1 MPSLYGII
9 IRHGVRIHL
18 LNSSSFRDNRGF
30 QKSSSRRDLDTETG
44 SPTKRR
50 GKASTAQVH
59 KRLWGTC
66 ALVAPRRWGYSWL
79 RIAKPINDSH
89 GNL

>member
-18 LNSSSFRDNRGF
+18 LNSSSFRDDRGF

-59 KRLWGTC
+59 KGFGGR
-66 ALVAPRRWGYSWL
+66 APSLHRGDGDIVGSVLQNR
-79 RIAKPINDSH
+79 
-89 GNL
+89 